1 MVSRLGR
8 HVEIKPGVYWV
19 GVDDRETKLF
29 ESLWSLPH
37 GVSYNSYLILGERKV
52 LVDTVKAEYAEELI
66 ENINSVID
74 VKELDYV
81 IVNHLEPDHSGS
93 LPEIVKNAPN
103 VKIVG
108 TNRAIDMVKSFF
120 HLDQETISVRD
131 GSSLDIGGKTL
142 RFIEA
147 MWLHWPETMFT
158 YLVEDKILFPCDAF
172 GSFGALGNKIFD
184 DEVDLELFFSES
196 KRYFATIVSKYSKF
210 VLRAIEKIKN
220 LGIDI
225 EIIAPGHG
233 PVYRK
238 NPLKIVELFEKWS
251 RGTPG
256 KRVAIVYGSMHGNT
270 KKIAEVLE
278 ENINSESIDTVV
290 HDISYGDISF
300 ILRDLLNA
308 PAVIFGCPTYDGNIF
323 PPLRH
328 LVNLLEIKRLQRK
341 IIGLFGTYA
350 WGGNALSQL
359 KKILVEMGHEVIE
372 PIVSVKGAPTI
383 DDLEKI
389 KSLAKKIASRV
400 LNKVS

>member
-147 MWLHWPETMFT
+147 PWLHWPETMFT

-210 VLRAIEKIKN
+210 VLRAIEKVKN

-225 EIIAPGHG
+225 EIIAPSHG

-238 NPLKIVELFEKWS
+238 NPIKIVELFERWS
-251 RGTPG
+251 RDVPE
-256 KRVAIVYGSMHGNT
+256 KRVVIVYGSMYGNT

-278 ENINSESIDTVV
+278 ENINSEGIDTAV

>member
-1 MVSRLGR
+1 MGKP
-8 HVEIKPGVYWV
+8 VEIKPGVYWV
-19 GVDDRETKLF
+19 GVNDYETKLF

-37 GVSYNSYLILGERKV
+37 GVSYNSYLILGEKKV
-52 LVDTVKAEYAEELI
+52 LVDTVKAEYADELI

-103 VKIVG
+103 VKIMG
-108 TNRAIDMVKSFF
+108 TSRAIDMVKSFF

-131 GSSLDIGGKTL
+131 GSTLDIGGKTL

-147 MWLHWPETMFT
+147 PWLHWPETMFT

-172 GSFGALGNKIFD
+172 GSFGALSNKIFD
-184 DEVDLELFFSES
+184 DEVDLELFSSES

-210 VLRAIEKIKN
+210 VLRAIEKVKN

-225 EIIAPGHG
+225 EIIAPSHG

-238 NPLKIVELFEKWS
+238 NPIKIVELFERWS
-251 RGTPG
+251 RNAPE
-256 KRVAIVYGSMHGNT
+256 KRVVIVYGSMYGNT

-278 ENINSESIDTVV
+278 ENINSEGIDTAVYN
-290 HDISYGDISF
+290 ISYSDISF
-300 ILRDLLNA
+300 ILSDLLNA

-323 PPLRH
+323 PPIRH

-350 WGGNALSQL
+350 WG
-359 KKILVEMGHEVIE
+359 EMHCH
-372 PIVSVKGAPTI
+372 
-383 DDLEKI
+383 
-389 KSLAKKIASRV
+389 
-400 LNKVS
+400 N

>member
-1 MVSRLGR
+1 MGKP
-8 HVEIKPGVYWV
+8 VEIKLGVYWV
-19 GVDDRETKLF
+19 GVNDYETKLF

-37 GVSYNSYLILGERKV
+37 GVSYNSYLILGDKKV

-120 HLDQETISVRD
+120 HLDQEAITVRD

-251 RGTPG
+251 RGTLG

-278 ENINSESIDTVV
+278 ENINSEGVDTVV

-341 IIGLFGTYA
+341 VIGLFGTYA

-359 KKILVEMGHEVIE
+359 KRILVEMGHEVIE
-372 PIVSVKGAPTI
+372 PIVSVKGAPTT

>member
-37 GVSYNSYLILGERKV
+37 GMSYNSYLILGERKV

-66 ENINSVID
+66 ENINSVVD

-108 TNRAIDMVKSFF
+108 TSRAIDIVKSFF

-131 GSSLDIGGKTL
+131 GSTLDIGGKTL

-147 MWLHWPETMFT
+147 PWLHWPETMFT

-210 VLRAIEKIKN
+210 VLRAIEKVKN

-225 EIIAPGHG
+225 EIIAPSHG

-238 NPLKIVELFEKWS
+238 NPIKIVELFERWS
-251 RGTPG
+251 RDVPE
-256 KRVAIVYGSMHGNT
+256 KRVVIVYGSMYGNT

-278 ENINSESIDTVV
+278 ENINSEGIDAAV

-359 KKILVEMGHEVIE
+359 KRILVEMGHEVIE
-372 PIVSVKGAPTI
+372 PIVNVKGAPTTG
-383 DDLEKI
+383 DLEKI

>member
-1 MVSRLGR
+1 MGKP
-8 HVEIKPGVYWV
+8 VEIKLGVYWV
-19 GVDDRETKLF
+19 GVNDYETKLF

-37 GVSYNSYLILGERKV
+37 GVSYNSYLILGDKKV

-93 LPEIVKNAPN
+93 LPEIVKAAPN

-120 HLDQETISVRD
+120 HLDQEAITVRD
-131 GSSLDIGGKTL
+131 GSSLDVGGKTL

-251 RGTPG
+251 RGTLG

-278 ENINSESIDTVV
+278 ENINSEGVDTVV

-323 PPLRH
+323 PPLRR

-341 IIGLFGTYA
+341 VIGLFGTYA

-372 PIVSVKGAPTI
+372 PIVSVKGAPTT